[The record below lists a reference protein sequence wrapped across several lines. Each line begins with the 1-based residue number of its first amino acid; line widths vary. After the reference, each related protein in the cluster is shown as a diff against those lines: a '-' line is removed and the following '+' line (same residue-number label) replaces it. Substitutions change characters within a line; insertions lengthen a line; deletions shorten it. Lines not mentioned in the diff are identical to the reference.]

1 METEHIYID
10 GAKFNIFNAYP
21 RMNGYVTLIV
31 GRGNVREAAHTVPAL
46 WYDTR
51 CKSAR
56 AITGGHRYSFVP
68 PKIQNVHKGAKP

>member
-1 METEHIYID
+1 MTEHIYID
-10 GAKFNIFNAYP
+10 GSKFNIFNAYG

-46 WYDTR
+46 WYDNKGNGTR
-51 CKSAR
+51 VY
-56 AITGGHRYSFVP
+56 TGGHTYSFVP